1 MRRWQGWAGRRRR
14 SCQPDVYLLPRTE
27 DTRLCRATWVC
38 VLIVRVYLLCVSTL
52 CIYTVYLLY
61 VSKSISGHCIV
72 SAPRAGPHSTWSK
85 LVLSA
90 SGSRRCRRRRRRWRA
105 GVRCG
110 ELATGPAQWREER
123 RRIHHPVADLDTA
136 THHSSLIVISSPCSP
151 CRGFVEL
158 GMFSPKAQWGVL
170 GRLNMCKCEP
180 VEQTCK
186 L

>member
-72 SAPRAGPHSTWSK
+72 SERTEGGA
-85 LVLSA
+85 
-90 SGSRRCRRRRRRWRA
+90 
-105 GVRCG
+105 
-110 ELATGPAQWREER
+110 AQ
-123 RRIHHPVADLDTA
+123 H
-136 THHSSLIVISSPCSP
+136 LIKISSEREWQQEVQEAEEEVAGWCQVWRTGDRSATMAGGAEAHPSSSGGSGHCHSP
-151 CRGFVEL
+151 LFTDSHLQSVQS
-158 GMFSPKAQWGVL
+158 MQ
-170 GRLNMCKCEP
+170 RLCGADMQALETFFCLRQ
-180 VEQTCK
+180 V
-186 L
+186 